1 MSCCPIMKKFK
12 MKNLITTFIFN
23 YIYRK
28 YRGKYFPV
36 ISQAPKYL
44 NFAFPDD
51 SILYYIH
58 STKTPILLCGT
69 IPRDKIHF
77 WSISVYNTDGIVTQH
92 WDDSNFKETYEL
104 YVKIDSSSCVILRF
118 YLKEQYIGKS
128 MLEYLPKISPEPQ
141 KITQKERFQNSKQIS
156 LLLTHQSRFFRK
168 KSTFMYSQF
177 FYPSIQQEQH
187 LFPNDNARYCIA
199 HPIHGFQYIKITG
212 TLPSKIGQPHSLRFI
227 SFMLG
232 NLDTTATDTSISFEE
247 LPKHY
252 TIWIAF
258 EKNKN
263 IVSEKASPNEPILL
277 WKNSNT
283 NPLLVYRAV
292 RMDASFLFH
301 SENNAEKTKLE
312 MKGFYPRV
320 HYYFLHL

>member
-1 MSCCPIMKKFK
+1 MKTFK
-12 MKNLITTFIFN
+12 IKNLITSFIFN
-23 YIYRK
+23 HIYRK
-28 YRGKYFPV
+28 YRGKYFSV

-58 STKTPILLCGT
+58 STKTPIILSGI

-77 WSISVYNTDGIVTQH
+77 WSISVYNTQGIVTDH

-104 YVKIDSSSCVILRF
+104 YLNIHSSSCVILRF
-118 YLKEQYIGKS
+118 YLKNKYIGRS
-128 MLEYLPKISPEPQ
+128 MLEYLPKILPEPQ
-141 KITQKERFQNSKQIS
+141 KITQKKRFENSKRIS
-156 LLLTHQSRFFRK
+156 FMLQNQSKFFRK
-168 KSTFMYSQF
+168 KSEFMYSQF
-177 FYPSIQQEQH
+177 FYPSIQKEQH

-199 HPIHGFQYIKITG
+199 YPIYGFQYIKIKG

-232 NLDTTATDTSISFEE
+232 NLDTTETDTSISFEK

-252 TIWIAF
+252 TIWITY

-263 IVSEKASPNEPILL
+263 IVHQKAYPNEPIVL
-277 WKNSNT
+277 WKNTNK
-283 NPLLVYRAV
+283 NPLLVYREV
-292 RMDASFLFH
+292 RIDKKFLFH
-301 SENNAEKTKLE
+301 TENNAEKTKQE
-312 MKGFYPRV
+312 MKTFYPKV
-320 HYYFLHL
+320 YYYF